1 MRKAYNNYS
10 ILMYENQFIGISLGY
25 DHCAEHEWGI
35 KGMKRKFG
43 IPEPTK
49 KNMGV
54 KARTITQCDENELVF
69 QTEKYSNKEF
79 FGISNKEFA
88 ILFTRNRYSEVAN
101 IPYDLK
107 NYKESILY
115 YVERNEGRKP
125 ENPITTAW
133 DEDGFGI
140 GVMGEDEI
148 SYLKELHEAFLNKNV
163 VIAFTSFPNNPFT
176 GTSLCLMIADRI
188 PSEILD
194 QMYSVDKEYYDR
206 EDYEEKIGMKK
217 IIAEYGNKGGYK
229 ERGYFCACSPK
240 WINYSDA
247 EEREARKKEMNTE
260 YDIMYWINYSDDDD
274 NYGWYTVEE
283 IREWL
288 IGNRKLTEVAPKK
301 KKK

>member
-1 MRKAYNNYS
+1 MRKAYNNFGFL
-10 ILMYENQFIGISLGY
+10 IHENKFVGVSLGY
-25 DHCAEHEWGI
+25 DHCAEHEWGV

-54 KARTITQCDENELVF
+54 KARTITQCDKDELVF
-69 QTEKYSNKEF
+69 RTEKDGY
-79 FGISNKEFA
+79 KEFA
-88 ILFTRNRYSEVAN
+88 VLFTRNRYSEVAN

-107 NYKESILY
+107 HYKTEIPHN
-115 YVERNEGRKP
+115 VEWDEGRRP
-125 ENPITTAW
+125 EDIRDQLITAW
-133 DEDGFGI
+133 DENGFGI
-140 GVMGEDEI
+140 AVMGEKEI
-148 SYLKELHEAFLNKNV
+148 SYLKELREAFLKKKI

-176 GTSLCLMIADRI
+176 GTSLCLMIKDCI
-188 PSEILD
+188 PEEISN

-274 NYGWYTVEE
+274 NYGWYTVEQ

-301 KKK
+301 KK